1 MNDKTQFPAVQIAES
16 VESVWGSSFV
26 VAGCLKCGQAF
37 LVEESRLGQYCP
49 HCAQGVLQPQPARL
63 RPEPPELLIP
73 FQKNRQEIHVILQKF
88 VQPVWLRC
96 PDFTVQNLL
105 MRVTPVYWPMWL
117 VDADLQGDWR
127 AEVGYD
133 YQVKSSQE
141 SYHNG
146 GWRSQ
151 DVLETRIRWEPRLG
165 YLERHYDNV
174 ASPALNEH
182 SRLARSL
189 GSYRQQEKIP
199 YQAEQVAHT
208 VLQIP
213 DLQPENTWPLAQ
225 AQLELRSS
233 ADCQQAAQG
242 QHIRSFQIN
251 PSYSS
256 LNWTQQLHPMYVT
269 CYQDDDGQS
278 HLVWINGQTGLIAG
292 TRLAS
297 QKVGWKW
304 AGILAA
310 IAVGLFLLSLGAFAA
325 TPLLPPLSL
334 VGILFIIFAFG
345 FAVASIIP
353 AVWPWQWNRRQTEHK
368 IVTHDHSS

>member
-1 MNDKTQFPAVQIAES
+1 MNETTQYPEIQIAES
-16 VESVWGSSFV
+16 VETVWGISLK

-73 FQKNRQEIHVILQKF
+73 FRQNRQDARTILEKF

-96 PDFTVQNLL
+96 PDFTVDNLL
-105 MRVTPVYWPMWL
+105 QRVTPVYWPMWL
-117 VDADLQGDWR
+117 VDADLRGDWR

-141 SYHNG
+141 SYSSS
-146 GWRSQ
+146 GWHSQ
-151 DVLETRIRWEPRLG
+151 DLLETRVRWEPRLG
-165 YLERHYDNV
+165 YLERRYENV

-182 SRLARSL
+182 NRLGRSL
-189 GSYRQQEKIP
+189 GSYRLQEAMP
-199 YQAEQVAHT
+199 YQVDQITHA

-225 AQLELRSS
+225 AQLESHAA
-233 ADCQQAAQG
+233 ADCQQAAGG
-242 QHIRSFQIN
+242 QHIRNFKIN
-251 PSYSS
+251 PAYGA
-256 LNWTQQLHPMYVT
+256 LNWTQLLHPMYVT
-269 CYQDDDGQS
+269 CYRDDDDQP
-278 HLVWINGQTGLIAG
+278 HLVWINGQSGAIAG

-297 QKVGWKW
+297 QKAGWKW

-310 IAVGLFLLSLGAFAA
+310 IALGLFLLSLGVFAA
-325 TPLLPPLSL
+325 SALLPPLSL
-334 VGILFIIFAFG
+334 FGILFIILAFG
-345 FAVASIIP
+345 CAVAAIFP
-353 AVWPWQWNRRQTEHK
+353 AAWPWQWNRLQGEQKVVTHRQT
-368 IVTHDHSS
+368 S